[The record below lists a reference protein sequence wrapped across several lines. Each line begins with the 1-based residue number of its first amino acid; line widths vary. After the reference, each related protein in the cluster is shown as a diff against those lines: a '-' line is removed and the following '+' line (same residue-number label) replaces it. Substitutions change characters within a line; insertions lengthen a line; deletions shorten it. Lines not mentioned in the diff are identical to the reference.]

1 MVATSQPLASEAALR
16 VLREGGNAVDAAIAA
31 AAVLNVVEPMMTGI
45 GGDVFALLFMQT
57 DGHPV
62 GLNGSG
68 WSGSKARLDAV
79 RAPGSAEGARLEGMQ
94 AVTVPGAV
102 AGWYLLH
109 QRYGRL
115 PMARLLEPAVDY
127 AEAGF
132 PVSPVVAAG
141 WALAEPELGRNLA
154 AARTFLPQGRP
165 PRTGEVFR
173 NADLGRSLRLLAE
186 GGRDAFYTGELAR
199 RIVETSDD
207 LGGFLTLE
215 DFAEY
220 EADWVEPLSTGYR
233 GYEVFQMPPNTQG
246 LVVLEMLN
254 ILEGFDLADLGHN
267 SAAYLHRLIEAKR
280 LAFADRETYIADPAF
295 SPLPVGELISKEYA
309 SLRRGQIDPRRANP
323 ACLPGT
329 PLESDTVCLSVV
341 DGERN
346 AVSFINSLYFGFG
359 SGIVAYGTGIA
370 LHNRGSGFSLVAGHR
385 NSLAARKRPFHTLIP
400 GMVLRDHAPWLA
412 FGVMGGDMQ
421 AQGHVQVLANL
432 IDFGMDPQTA
442 GDAPRVRHFE
452 GEGVALESAI
462 GDPVRQALARMG
474 HTVLDTPPAGFGGYQ
489 GILIDPET
497 DVLWGGSD
505 HRKDG
510 LALGW

>member
-16 VLREGGNAVDAAIAA
+16 VLREGGNAVDAAITA

-45 GGDVFALLFMQT
+45 GGDMFALLFMQT

-68 WSGSKARLDAV
+68 WAGSKARLEAV
-79 RAPGSAEGARLEGMQ
+79 GASGPLRGIQ

-102 AGWYLLH
+102 SGWYLLH
-109 QRYGRL
+109 KRYGRL
-115 PMARLLEPAVDY
+115 PMARLLESAVEY

-141 WALAEPELGRNLA
+141 WALVETELRRDPA
-154 AARTFLPQGRP
+154 ATRTFLPLGRA
-165 PRTGEVFR
+165 PRPGEIFR
-173 NADLGRSLRLLAE
+173 NPDLGRSLRTLAE
-186 GGRDAFYTGELAR
+186 GGRDAFYSGGLAR
-199 RIVETSDD
+199 RIVETSDH

-220 EADWVEPLSTGYR
+220 EAEWVEPLSTGYR
-233 GYEVFQMPPNTQG
+233 GYDVFQMPPNTQG

-267 SAAYLHRLIEAKR
+267 SAEYLHRLVEAKR
-280 LAFADRETYIADPAF
+280 LAFADRETFVADPAAAR
-295 SPLPVGELISKEYA
+295 LPVAELISKEYA
-309 SLRRGQIDPRRANP
+309 ARRRGQIDLRHARRASFP
-323 ACLPGT
+323 AT
-329 PLESDTVCLSVV
+329 PMESDTVCLSVV

-359 SGIVAYGTGIA
+359 SGIVADGTGIA

-400 GMVLRDHAPWLA
+400 GMVVRNGAPWLA

-421 AQGHVQVLANL
+421 AQGHVQVLTNL
-432 IDFGMDPQTA
+432 IDFGMGPQTA

-474 HTVLDTPPAGFGGYQ
+474 HTILETPPAGFGGYQ

>member
-45 GGDVFALLFMQT
+45 GGDVFALVFMQA

-62 GLNGSG
+62 GLNASG
-68 WSGSKARLDAV
+68 WSGSRARLDAV
-79 RAPGSAEGARLEGMQ
+79 RAPGRLEGIQ

-109 QRYGRL
+109 ERYGRL
-115 PMARLLEPAVDY
+115 PMNRLLEPAADY
-127 AEAGF
+127 AESGF
-132 PVSPVVAAG
+132 PVSPVVAEG
-141 WALAEPELGRNLA
+141 WALAAPELGQNPA
-154 AARTFLPQGRP
+154 AARVFLPGGRS

-173 NADLGRSLRLLAE
+173 NPDLGRSLRTLAE
-186 GGRDAFYTGELAR
+186 GGRDAFYGGELAR
-199 RIVETSDD
+199 RIVETSDR
-207 LGGFLTLE
+207 LGGFLTQE
-215 DFAEY
+215 DFREY
-220 EADWVEPLSTGYR
+220 EAEWVEPLSTPYR
-233 GYEVFQMPPNTQG
+233 GYDVFEMPPNTQG

-267 SAAYLHRLIEAKR
+267 TAEYLHRLIEAKR
-280 LAFADRETYIADPAF
+280 LAFADRDTFVADPAATL
-295 SPLPVGELISKEYA
+295 LPVAQLTSKEYA
-309 SLRRGQIDPRRANP
+309 SLRRVQIDPRRANP
-323 ACLPGT
+323 DYRPGT
-329 PLESDTVCLSVV
+329 PMESDTVCLSVV
-341 DGERN
+341 DRDRN

-359 SGIVAYGTGIA
+359 SGIVADGTGIA

-400 GMVLRDHAPWLA
+400 GMVLADGAPWFA

-452 GEGVALESAI
+452 GEGVALESSIPAA
-462 GDPVRQALARMG
+462 VRQALARKG
-474 HTVLDTPPAGFGGYQ
+474 HTVLDTAPAGFGGYQ
-489 GILIDPET
+489 GILIDGKSG
-497 DVLWGGSD
+497 VLWGGSD